1 MAKGDIVVGID
12 IGSSQVRT
20 VIVQSFPEEELPRVI
35 GVGISQSAG
44 LRKGMIVDLEEA
56 VKSVN
61 ESVEKAERNA
71 GVAVSSAVIS
81 LGGNHISSQSSKGV
95 VAVGRA
101 DGEVTEDDVARVINA
116 AQAISVPANKE
127 IIHIIP
133 KNYSLDDQK
142 NIKDPVGMNGV
153 RLEVDA
159 TIIEGSTPVIKNLIK
174 CLEQAGIRIDDFV
187 LAPLAA
193 TKACLSKRQKEL
205 GVILIDIGGGTTSI
219 AVYEENDLLHTAVL
233 PIGGSHIT
241 NDIAIGLRTSIDMAE
256 KVKIEY
262 GNAVPNEINKKEDIN
277 LAEIDQHEEGIV
289 SRYHVAEI
297 IEARLEEIF
306 VMVNKELKKIG
317 RDKLLP
323 GGVVLTGGTAKLPG
337 AVDLAKNILG
347 LPAQTG
353 FPSPLGGLVDKVD
366 EPSFVTAVG
375 LVLWGLESMPARKSS
390 GGFFG
395 GKNFGGTIT
404 NGMGGTVHSM
414 KNWLGKFL
422 P

>member
-1 MAKGDIVVGID
+1 MAKGEIIVGID

-20 VIVQSFPEEELPRVI
+20 VIVQVFPEEELPRVI
-35 GVGISQSAG
+35 GVGIAQSSG

-71 GVAVSSAVIS
+71 GVAVNSAIIS
-81 LGGNHISSQSSKGV
+81 LGGNHITSQSSKGV

-127 IIHIIP
+127 IVHIIP

-142 NIKDPVGMNGV
+142 NIKDPLGMNGV

-159 TIIEGSTPVIKNLIK
+159 MIIEGSTPVIKNLIK
-174 CLEQAGIRIDDFV
+174 CLEQAGIKIDDFV

-193 TKACLSKRQKEL
+193 AKACLSKRQKEL
-205 GVILIDIGGGTTSI
+205 GVILIDIGGGTTSV
-219 AVYEENDLLHTAVL
+219 AVYEENDLLHTAIL

-241 NDIAIGLRTSIDMAE
+241 NDIAIGLRTSIDVAE

-262 GNAVPNEINKKEDIN
+262 GNAAPGEISKKEDIN
-277 LAEIDQHEEGIV
+277 LAEIDAQEEGIV

-306 VMVNKELKKIG
+306 NMVNKELKTIG

-323 GGVVLTGGTAKLPG
+323 GGIVLTGGTAKLPG

-353 FPSPLGGLVDKVD
+353 FPSPLGGLIDKVD

-375 LVLWGLESMPARKSS
+375 LVLWGLESMPSGKL
-390 GGFFG
+390 GGFFSSNKLVG
-395 GKNFGGTIT
+395 NFS
-404 NGMGGTVHSM
+404 NSMGGTVNSM
-414 KNWLGKFL
+414 KKWLGKFL